1 MQNIDFSFE
10 CKSLNDSGVFE
21 GYASVFNEKDLG
33 SDIVVKGAFAQSIKT
48 RGAKGIKM
56 FGDHDPRN
64 RVGVWTSIEED
75 EKGLLV
81 KGRLLM
87 AKSIAKDIYI
97 DLKEGALDGLSIG
110 GMTKKDKYD
119 GRRKARMIEEF
130 DLFEISLVSIPMNQ
144 SSRVVSVKSSMT
156 DMSTEDWREIEATLR
171 TKGLSRSDAVRAV
184 SGFKEWSRR
193 EGATNTANLLRD
205 EDGTEIAAL
214 IRRNIETINLKG

>member
-1 MQNIDFSFE
+1 MIKID
-10 CKSLNDSGVFE
+10 LNLELKKLSDSGSFE
-21 GYASVFNEKDLG
+21 GYASVFGEKDLG
-33 SDIVVKGAFAQSIKT
+33 SDIVVKGAFAQSIKS

-64 RVGVWTSIEED
+64 RIGVWTNIEED
-75 EKGLLV
+75 DKGLFV
-81 KGRLLM
+81 EGRLLM
-87 AKSIAKDIYI
+87 EKSVAKDIYI

-144 SSRVVSVKSSMT
+144 SSRVVSVKSQLT
-156 DMSTEDWREIEATLR
+156 DMSAEDWREIEAVLR
-171 TKGLSRSDAVRAV
+171 TKGLSRSDAVKAV

-193 EGATNTANLLRD
+193 EGVTNPANLLRD